1 VLSGARLTYCGESGA
16 GQVTKGVNQLA
27 MGLVSAAYTE
37 AVAYGV
43 AAGVDADVL
52 LRAVG
57 GSGGFRGQFE
67 SIAGRIVGGDGDA
80 MDHKHAE
87 YDYFLNEADRR
98 GFPAPILR
106 GLARFL
112 DSRPASRRDNVNRPY
127 APLWSA
133 LRDTGI

>member
-1 VLSGARLTYCGESGA
+1 MVVRPTPTVIDMGTTVVAETERL
-16 GQVTKGVNQLA
+16 
-27 MGLVSAAYTE
+27 AA
-37 AVAYGV
+37 A
-43 AAGVDADVL
+43 
-52 LRAVG
+52 
-57 GSGGFRGQFE
+57 FE
-67 SIAGRIVGGDGDA
+67 EKKATLIDA

-133 LRDTGI
+133 LRDLGT